1 MVANTTQMDCL
12 DGDLYCGE
20 DYAQPQSSSIMPSYL
35 SDVIEMV
42 DDEWIRISSSEF
54 GDLTKMLNSNTN
66 NTSQCIIDA
75 AEKADNYKDDF
86 VGFYKDNPFINSTT
100 ENIKIEKKKSQPY
113 LVSLDN
119 EKMAGFLNSVI
130 ASDFVKDLAE
140 CNGSS
145 VSDKE
150 MSVEDIEEMTENFP
164 ELYVEIDDDYN
175 FTRIYLE
182 SDSEDGT
189 VTIDFSFD
197 YPTSIT
203 VNEPEEY
210 TDVNDVLTEV
220 MKLFYT
226 QTTPQQ
232 S

>member
-1 MVANTTQMDCL
+1 
-12 DGDLYCGE
+12 
-20 DYAQPQSSSIMPSYL
+20 
-35 SDVIEMV
+35 MV
-42 DDEWIRISSSEF
+42 DDEWIRISGSEF

-66 NTSQCIIDA
+66 NTSQCMIDA
-75 AEKADNYKDDF
+75 AEEADKYKDDF

-113 LVSLDN
+113 LISLDN

-145 VSDKE
+145 VSGKE
-150 MSVEDIEEMTENFP
+150 ISVEDIEEATENFP

-182 SDSEDGT
+182 SDGEDGT
-189 VTIDFSFD
+189 ITVDFSFD

-220 MKLFYT
+220 MKLFYV